1 MRTYCLV
8 CRKHT
13 NNVGSWSTTM
23 INKMIRE
30 KSKCG
35 AYLSYKSRFMKQ
47 KHNKKVVGNIIKQ
60 TC

>member
-1 MRTYCLV
+1 MRTYCLA

-13 NNVGSWSTTM
+13 NNVGLRNPNMT
-23 INKMIRE
+23 NRKIRN

-35 AYLSYKSRFMKQ
+35 ECLSYKSRFIKQ
-47 KHNKKVVGNIIKQ
+47 KNNKKVVSKFIKQ